1 MTIANEFKEVYSA
14 HEEDKNKT
22 FGNPKG
28 QLKGY
33 TLIKQAAKRINNE
46 EKQRQ
51 DKDLDKA
58 QRATQGTTLTMRN
71 NDNHEKGIGTYDLFS
86 IYQSGNRSCKTRLSL
101 P

>member
-33 TLIKQAAKRINNE
+33 TLIKQAAKRINHE

-51 DKDLDKA
+51 DTDLEED
-58 QRATQGTTLTMRN
+58 QRRTQGLHL
-71 NDNHEKGIGTYDLFS
+71 DHEK
-86 IYQSGNRSCKTRLSL
+86 K